1 MGRFWGRC
9 FVVPISWMGK
19 LRLRVARLSAV
30 LQTDDVH
37 TGLPPGLG
45 TVLPTPGHVT
55 EKYSGASNTAH
66 T

>member
-1 MGRFWGRC
+1 
-9 FVVPISWMGK
+9 MGK